1 MSIASQ
7 IGFKLNTNKKLLG
20 RVKFLFG
27 EDQSRY
33 IVEVDD
39 QNKNSFEKKLV
50 DLNVYFENIGKTS
63 EKINIDDDLKF
74 DLQELSKLNKEWFYK
89 YNN

>member
-1 MSIASQ
+1 MRISLDI
-7 IGFKLNTNKKLLG
+7 LL
-20 RVKFLFG
+20 RLMIK
-27 EDQSRY
+27 
-33 IVEVDD
+33 
-39 QNKNSFEKKLV
+39 KNSFEKKLL

>member
-7 IGFKLNTNKKLLG
+7 IGFKLNTNKKSLD

>member
-7 IGFKLNTNKKLLG
+7 IGFELNTIKKSLD

-39 QNKNSFEKKLV
+39 QNKNSFEKKLA
-50 DLNVYFENIGKTS
+50 DLNIYFKNIGKTS

-74 DLQELSKLNKEWFYK
+74 DLQELFELNKEWFYK

>member
-7 IGFKLNTNKKLLG
+7 IGFKLNTNKKLLD

-39 QNKNSFEKKLV
+39 QNKKGFEKKLV

-74 DLQELSKLNKEWFYK
+74 DLQELSILNKEWFYK

>member
-1 MSIASQ
+1 MSIASH
-7 IGFKLNTNKKLLG
+7 IGFNLNTNKKTLD

-39 QNKNSFEKKLV
+39 QNKNSFEKILTG
-50 DLNVYFENIGKTS
+50 LNVYL
-63 EKINIDDDLKF
+63 KILVKH
-74 DLQELSKLNKEWFYK
+74 QKKLL
-89 YNN
+89 

>member
-1 MSIASQ
+1 MSITSH
-7 IGFKLNTNKKLLG
+7 IGFKLNTNKKSLD

-33 IVEVDD
+33 IVEVND
-39 QNKNSFEKKLV
+39 QNKNSFEKMLIA
-50 DLNVYFENIGKTS
+50 LNVTFKDIGKTS

-74 DLQELSKLNKEWFYK
+74 NLQELSKLNKEWFYK

>member
-7 IGFKLNTNKKLLG
+7 IGFKLNTNKKLLD

-33 IVEVDD
+33 IVEVDG

-63 EKINIDDDLKF
+63 EKINLDDDLKF